1 MGSQQTRFTQHG
13 GFRVNAK
20 IRRQLKARKRR
31 VNKRIDKVNWSGRTP
46 MIDTPAIKYELSDR
60 QQAIAA
66 GGIGCMM
73 QLIQQLDLRKAINQA
88 IPLLKI
94 HLPYDEAD
102 HVFNIA
108 LNLLAG
114 GSCLDHLE
122 VRRTD
127 EAYLN
132 AVGAERIPDPT
143 TAGDFC
149 RRFGQFEIM
158 QLMQAF
164 NRVRMKVW
172 QQQPDAFF
180 DTAIIEADGTMVETN
195 GEKKQ
200 GIGMNYK
207 KQWGYHPLVVT
218 LANTGE
224 PLYIVNRSGNRP
236 SHEQAPFY
244 IDMAIERCR
253 QAGFRKI
260 VVRGDTDFAL
270 TEHFDRW
277 SAEGVEFVFGVDA
290 MKNLVGIADSL
301 EKDAWKPLRRRRKP
315 PPQTARRRKRPNYK
329 QAFVEEHG
337 YENKQLQSESIAE
350 FDYQPGKCS
359 RSYRI
364 VAVRKEI
371 EVTRGQQKLFDD
383 EPYFFYVSNASPREK
398 SARQIVFA
406 ANDRCDQENTISQL
420 KACGALTAPLD
431 NLLSN
436 WAYMMIA
443 SLAWSLKIW
452 SGLWIQPRGSDQAKQ
467 QQAQTKQRVIR
478 MDFATF
484 RQCLIQIPA
493 QIIRRSRQLIYRLFS
508 YRESMEPLLLI
519 HANLCRP
526 IRC

>member
-1 MGSQQTRFTQHG
+1 
-13 GFRVNAK
+13 
-20 IRRQLKARKRR
+20 
-31 VNKRIDKVNWSGRTP
+31 
-46 MIDTPAIKYELSDR
+46 MIATPAIKYELSDK
-60 QQAIAA
+60 QQAISA
-66 GGIGCMM
+66 GGLGTIM
-73 QLIQQLDLRKAINQA
+73 QLIQQLDLRTTINEA
-88 IPLLKI
+88 IPLLKL

-102 HVFNIA
+102 HVFNMT

-122 VRRTD
+122 TRRTD

-149 RRFGQFEIM
+149 RRFGQFEVM
-158 QLMQAF
+158 RLLQAF
-164 NRVRMKVW
+164 NRVRMQVW
-172 QQQPDAFF
+172 KQQPDEFF
-180 DTAIIEADGTMVETN
+180 DVAIIEADGTMVETC

-244 IDMAIERCR
+244 IDLAIDLCR

-260 VVRGDTDFAL
+260 IVRGDTDFAL

-277 SAEGVEFVFGVDA
+277 NAEGVEFVFGVDA
-290 MKNLVGIADSL
+290 MPNLVKIADSL
-301 EKDAWKPLRRRRKP
+301 ENTEWKPLRRRRKRP
-315 PPQTARRRKRPNYK
+315 PKTARRWKRPNYK
-329 QAFVEEHG
+329 QAIVEENG
-337 YENKQLQSESIAE
+337 YQNKRLQGESIAE

-359 RSYRI
+359 RSYRM
-364 VAVRKEI
+364 VVVRKEVR
-371 EVTRGQQKLFDD
+371 VTRGQQKLFDD
-383 EPYFFYVSNASPREK
+383 EPYFFYVSNATASTK

-420 KACGALTAPLD
+420 KACGALAAPLD
-431 NLLSN
+431 NLVSN
-436 WAYMMIA
+436 WAYMVIT

-452 SGLWIQPRGSDQAKQ
+452 SGLVIRPRGSAKAKQ
-467 QQAQTKQRVIR
+467 QQAETKRRVIR
-478 MDFATF
+478 MDFHTF

-493 QIIRRSRQLIYRLFS
+493 QIIRRSRQLIYRLLS

-526 IRC
+526 LRC

>member
-1 MGSQQTRFTQHG
+1 
-13 GFRVNAK
+13 
-20 IRRQLKARKRR
+20 
-31 VNKRIDKVNWSGRTP
+31 
-46 MIDTPAIKYELSDR
+46 MIETPAIKYELADK
-60 QQAIAA
+60 QQAISS
-66 GGIGCMM
+66 GGIGTIM
-73 QLIQQLDLRKAINQA
+73 QLIQQLELRHEINDA
-88 IPLLKI
+88 IPVLKI

-102 HVFNIA
+102 HVLNIA

-149 RRFGQFEIM
+149 RRLDPFEVL

-164 NRVRMKVW
+164 NRVRRKVW
-172 QQQPDAFF
+172 QQQPDEFF
-180 DTAIIEADGTMVETN
+180 DVAIIEADGTMVETC

-207 KQWGYHPLVVT
+207 KQWGYHPLAVT
-218 LANTGE
+218 LANTRE
-224 PLYIVNRSGNRP
+224 PLYVVNRSGNRP

-244 IDMAIERCR
+244 IDLAIEQCR
-253 QAGFRKI
+253 AAGFRKI

-270 TEHFDRW
+270 TDHFDRW
-277 SAEGVEFVFGVDA
+277 TAEGVEFVFGVDA
-290 MKNLVGIADSL
+290 MPNLVKIAESL
-301 EKDAWKPLRRRRKP
+301 GKDVWKPLRRRRPAP
-315 PPQTARRRKRPNYK
+315 PKTARRAKRPNYK
-329 QAFVEEHG
+329 QAFVEQHD
-337 YENKQLQSESIAE
+337 YENKRLVSESIAE

-359 RSYRI
+359 RSYR
-364 VAVRKEI
+364 VVVVRKEV

-383 EPYFFYVSNASPREK
+383 EPYFFYVSNASASEK
-398 SARQIVFA
+398 STRQVVFA

-431 NLLSN
+431 SLVSN
-436 WAYMMIA
+436 WAYMAIA

-452 SGLWIQPRGSDQAKQ
+452 SGLMVQPRGSTETKQ
-467 QQAQTKQRVIR
+467 QQAETKRRLIR

-493 QIIRRSRQLIYRLFS
+493 QIIRRSRQLIYRLLS

-519 HANLCRP
+519 HANVCRP
-526 IRC
+526 LRC

>member
-1 MGSQQTRFTQHG
+1 MIG
-13 GFRVNAK
+13 
-20 IRRQLKARKRR
+20 
-31 VNKRIDKVNWSGRTP
+31 TP
-46 MIDTPAIKYELSDR
+46 QIKYELAEK
-60 QQAIAA
+60 QQAISA
-66 GGIGCMM
+66 GGIGTIM
-73 QLIQQLDLRKAINQA
+73 QLIQQLDLRKDINDA
-88 IPLLKI
+88 IPLLKM

-114 GSCLDHLE
+114 GTCLDHLE
-122 VRRTD
+122 VRRTE

-149 RRFGQFEIM
+149 RRFGDFELM

-164 NRVRMKVW
+164 NRVRMRVW
-172 QQQPDAFF
+172 QQQPQEFF
-180 DTAIIEADGTMVETN
+180 DVAIIEVDGTMVETC

-236 SHEQAPFY
+236 SHEEAPFF
-244 IDMAIERCR
+244 IGLAIELCR
-253 QAGFRKI
+253 KAGFRKI
-260 VVRGDTDFAL
+260 IVRGDTDFAL

-277 SAEGVEFVFGVDA
+277 AAEGVEFVFGVDA
-290 MKNLVGIADSL
+290 MQNLVKIADSL
-301 EKDAWKPLRRRRKP
+301 EIAEWKPLRRRRKQP
-315 PPQTARRRKRPNYK
+315 PTTVRRRKRPNYK
-329 QAFVEEHG
+329 QTIVEQNG
-337 YENKQLQSESIAE
+337 YENKRLVGESIAE

-359 RSYRI
+359 RSYR
-364 VAVRKEI
+364 VVVVRKDV
-371 EVTRGQQKLFDD
+371 EVSRGQQKLFND
-383 EPYFFYVSNASPREK
+383 EPYFFYVSNAAASTK

-431 NLLSN
+431 SLLSN
-436 WAYMMIA
+436 WAYMVIA

-452 SGLWIQPRGSDQAKQ
+452 SGLVIQPRGSEK
-467 QQAQTKQRVIR
+467 TKQEQAETKRRVIR
-478 MDFATF
+478 MDFHTF
-484 RQCLIQIPA
+484 CQRLIQIPA
-493 QIIRRSRQLIYRLFS
+493 QIIRRSRQLIYRLLS

-519 HANLCRP
+519 HANACRP
-526 IRC
+526 FRC